1 MSDSDSKSTN
11 KQICVDLT
19 KKKTTKEVKLEKPKR
34 KRIITDT
41 SKWTDA
47 LLESNIDDIE
57 NDTSTSPFVLMVHKQ
72 VRSKICGYA
81 SQDRLKHLF
90 CEEEFVNIQDVLEL
104 FKTSELKCYYCK
116 EVTELM
122 YEYVR
127 EPKQWTLER
136 LDNSIGHNRGNV
148 FIACLRC
155 NLRRRCM
162 ASDKYVKTKEMSKI
176 VKLV

>member
-1 MSDSDSKSTN
+1 MSDSDPKSTN

-19 KKKTTKEVKLEKPKR
+19 KKKTTKDVKLEKPKR

-47 LLESNIDDIE
+47 LLESNIDDIA

-81 SQDRLKHLF
+81 SQDRLKRLF
-90 CEEEFVNIQDVLEL
+90 CEEEFVNI
-104 FKTSELKCYYCK
+104 K
-116 EVTELM
+116 EETELM

-148 FIACLRC
+148 VIACLRC

-176 VKLV
+176 VKLA